1 MYYNA
6 GNLSKREGETLE
18 ELESQSESA
27 RSPENEHVSL
37 SQAFGGH
44 SLLREI
50 VETVLLTAI
59 LFLVVNGTTGR
70 FQVRGY
76 SMEPTL
82 YDGQYLIVSKVIYWV
97 HPPER
102 GDVVVFRPPNGSS
115 EDYIKRVIGLPGE
128 TIEIRGGTVWIN
140 GVALEEPYITAA
152 GGDSGLR
159 TLGDEQYFVL
169 GDNRNNSS
177 DSRSWGV
184 LPRQDIIGKAWLC
197 YWPPERWG
205 PVTHYQFPEIE
216 GQGE

>member
-1 MYYNA
+1 M
-6 GNLSKREGETLE
+6 E
-18 ELESQSESA
+18 ELESQPEPA
-27 RSPENEHVSL
+27 RSTENEHVSL

-59 LFLVVNGTTGR
+59 LFLIVNVTTGR

-82 YDGQYLIVSKVIYWV
+82 YDGQYLIVSKVIYWI

-102 GDVVVFRPPNGSS
+102 GDVIVFRPPNGSS

-128 TIEIRGGTVWIN
+128 TVEIRGGTVWIN
-140 GVALEEPYITAA
+140 GAALEEPYIAVA

-159 TLGDEQYFVL
+159 TLGDGQYLVL

-184 LPRQDIIGKAWLC
+184 LPGQDIIGKAWLC

-205 PVTHYQFPEIE
+205 LVAHYQFPEIE
-216 GQGE
+216 EQGE